1 MDSLIDPAVLLDPAV
16 LSLIALG
23 VVIVVSLTSRINIG
37 VLAVALAVVVAV
49 LVAKWK
55 PAELAAAFPADL
67 FLTLVGVSILFG
79 AAQAN
84 GTLEAV
90 AERVAR
96 LGAGNAG
103 LLPILFFLFAM
114 LFSAMGPGAISA
126 SALLAPLAMATGLRA
141 GASPLLLVLMVANG
155 ANAGN
160 LSPISAVGLIVSA
173 QMAKAGLTGHEWA
186 SFAANF
192 TAHTLVAIGAYA
204 AFGGLALL
212 RKGKAAEATP
222 TLAPFTAKHWFT
234 LAVIGLW
241 ILGVIFLG
249 YPPGLSAFIA
259 AVVLIL
265 TRLADDAASLKST
278 PWGVIIMV
286 CGVGVLMGVLDKT
299 GGMDL
304 FTTGLS
310 NIMLPET
317 ANGTMAF
324 VTGAISTYSST
335 SGVVYPAFLPTVT
348 DLAAKLGGGDPLQI
362 ALSINVG
369 AALVDVSPL
378 STIGALAIAAV
389 PAGATDTKKLFR
401 SMLLWGF
408 AMTVVGALFCQLFIG
423 FFAW

>member
-1 MDSLIDPAVLLDPAV
+1 MAGLADPAV

-23 VVIVVSLTSRINIG
+23 LVIAVSLTSRINIG
-37 VLAVALAVVVAV
+37 VLAVALATIVAV
-49 LVAKWK
+49 LAAKWK
-55 PAELAAAFPADL
+55 PAELAATFPADL

-84 GTLEAV
+84 GALEAV
-90 AERVAR
+90 AERIAR

-114 LFSAMGPGAISA
+114 AFSALGPGAISS
-126 SALLAPLAMATGLRA
+126 SALIAPLAMTTGLRA
-141 GASPLLLVLMVANG
+141 GASPLLLALMVANG

-173 QMAKAGLTGHEWA
+173 QMEKAGLTGHEWA

-192 TAHTLVAIGAYA
+192 TAHTMVAIGAYA

-212 RKGKAAEATP
+212 RKGRSAEAP
-222 TLAPFTAKHWFT
+222 PALAPFASKHWFT
-234 LAVIGLW
+234 LAVIAAW
-241 ILGVIFLG
+241 ILAVIFLG

-259 AVVLIL
+259 AAVLIL
-265 TRLADDAASLKST
+265 SRLADDAASMKSV
-278 PWGVIIMV
+278 PWAVIVMV

-310 NIMLPET
+310 KITTPQT
-317 ANGTMAF
+317 ANGMMAF

-369 AALVDVSPL
+369 AALVDISPL

-389 PAGATDTKKLFR
+389 PAGAADTKKLFR
-401 SMLLWGF
+401 SMLIWGF
-408 AMTVVGALFCQLFIG
+408 AMTLVGALFCQLFIG

>member
-1 MDSLIDPAVLLDPAV
+1 MAGLADPAV

-23 VVIVVSLTSRINIG
+23 VVILVSLTSRINIG
-37 VLAVALAVVVAV
+37 VLALALATIVAV
-49 LVAKWK
+49 VVAKWK

-90 AERVAR
+90 AERIAR
-96 LGAGNAG
+96 LGSGNAG

-114 LFSAMGPGAISA
+114 LFSAMGPGAILA
-126 SALLAPLAMATGLRA
+126 SALIAPLAMATGLRA

-173 QMAKAGLTGHEWA
+173 QMAKAGLVGHEWA
-186 SFAANF
+186 SFTANF
-192 TAHTLVAIGAYA
+192 VAHTMVAIGAYC

-212 RKGKAAEATP
+212 KKGKVEDAAPAP
-222 TLAPFTAKHWFT
+222 SPFTPKHWFT
-234 LAVIGLW
+234 LGIVALW

-259 AVVLIL
+259 AAVLIL
-265 TRLADDAASLKST
+265 ARLADDATSIKAA
-278 PWGVIIMV
+278 PWAVIIMV
-286 CGVGVLMGVLDKT
+286 AGVSVLMEVLKKT

-304 FTTGLS
+304 FTTALS
-310 NIMLPET
+310 NIMTPAT

-335 SGVVYPAFLPTVT
+335 SAVVYPGFLPTVT

-369 AALVDVSPL
+369 AAIVDVSPL
-378 STIGALAIAAV
+378 STIGALGIAAV
-389 PAGATDTKKLFR
+389 PPSATDTRKLFR
-401 SMLLWGF
+401 SMLIWGF
-408 AMTVVGALFCQLFIG
+408 AMTLVGALFCQLFIG

>member
-1 MDSLIDPAVLLDPAV
+1 MAWLADPAV
-16 LSLIALG
+16 LSLIALAI
-23 VVIVVSLTSRINIG
+23 VIAVSLTSRINIG
-37 VLAVALAVVVAV
+37 VLAVALATFVAIVVAK
-49 LVAKWK
+49 LK
-55 PAELAAAFPADL
+55 PAELAATFPADL
-67 FLTLVGVSILFG
+67 FLTLVGVSVLFG

-103 LLPILFFLFAM
+103 LLPILFFVFA
-114 LFSAMGPGAISA
+114 LVFSAMGPGAILA
-126 SALLAPLAMATGLRA
+126 SALIAPLAMATGLRA

-160 LSPISAVGLIVSA
+160 LSPISTVGLIVSA
-173 QMAKAGLTGHEWA
+173 QMAKAGITGHEWA
-186 SFAANF
+186 SFTANF
-192 TAHTLVAIGAYA
+192 VAHTVVAIGAYC

-212 RKGKAAEATP
+212 RKGKVEAAT
-222 TLAPFTAKHWFT
+222 APLLRFTAMHWFT
-234 LAVIGLW
+234 LGVIALW

-249 YPPGLSAFIA
+249 YPPGFSAFIA
-259 AVVLIL
+259 AAVLIL
-265 TRLADDAASLKST
+265 ARLAEDAASIKAT
-278 PWGVIIMV
+278 PWAVIIMV
-286 CGVGVLMGVLDKT
+286 AGVSVLMEVLKKT

-304 FTTGLS
+304 FTTALS
-310 NIMLPET
+310 NIMTPQT

-335 SGVVYPAFLPTVT
+335 SAVVYPGFLPTVT

-389 PAGATDTKKLFR
+389 PPGATDTKKLFR
-401 SMLLWGF
+401 AMLIWGF
-408 AMTVVGALFCQLFIG
+408 AMAFVGALFCQLFIG

>member
-1 MDSLIDPAVLLDPAV
+1 MAGLADPAV

-23 VVIVVSLTSRINIG
+23 LVIAVSLTSRINIG
-37 VLAVALAVVVAV
+37 VLAVALATIVGVV
-49 LVAKWK
+49 VAKWK
-55 PAELAAAFPADL
+55 PAELAATFPADL

-90 AERVAR
+90 AERIAR

-114 LFSAMGPGAISA
+114 VFSALGPGAISS
-126 SALLAPLAMATGLRA
+126 SALIAPLAMTTGLRA
-141 GASPLLLVLMVANG
+141 GASPLLLALMVANG

-160 LSPISAVGLIVSA
+160 LSPISSVGLIVSS
-173 QMAKAGLTGHEWA
+173 QMEKAGLTGHEWS

-192 TAHTLVAIGAYA
+192 TAHTMVAIGAYV
-204 AFGGLALL
+204 AFGGLVLL
-212 RKGKAAEATP
+212 RKGKPAEAP
-222 TLAPFTAKHWFT
+222 PALAPFTAKHWFT
-234 LAVIGLW
+234 MAVIAVW
-241 ILGVIFLG
+241 ILAVIFLG
-249 YPPGLSAFIA
+249 YPPGLSAFVA
-259 AVVLIL
+259 AVALIL
-265 TRLADDAASLKST
+265 ARLADDAASMKSV
-278 PWGVIIMV
+278 PWAVIVMV

-310 NIMLPET
+310 KITTPET
-317 ANGTMAF
+317 ANGMMAF

-348 DLAAKLGGGDPLQI
+348 DLAAKLGGGNPLEI

-389 PAGATDTKKLFR
+389 PAGAADTKKLFR
-401 SMLLWGF
+401 SMLIWGF
-408 AMTVVGALFCQLFIG
+408 AMTLVGALFCQLFIG

>member
-1 MDSLIDPAVLLDPAV
+1 MAGLADPAV

-23 VVIVVSLTSRINIG
+23 VVILVSLTSRVNIG
-37 VLAVALAVVVAV
+37 VLALALATIVAV
-49 LVAKWK
+49 VVAKWK

-90 AERVAR
+90 AERIAR

-114 LFSAMGPGAISA
+114 LFSAMGPGAILA
-126 SALLAPLAMATGLRA
+126 SALIAPLAMATGLRA

-173 QMAKAGLTGHEWA
+173 QMAKAGLVGHEWA
-186 SFAANF
+186 SFTANF
-192 TAHTLVAIGAYA
+192 VAHTMVAIGAYC

-212 RKGKAAEATP
+212 KKGKVEGAM
-222 TLAPFTAKHWFT
+222 APLLRFTVKHWFT
-234 LAVIGLW
+234 LGVIALW

-259 AVVLIL
+259 AAVLIL
-265 TRLADDAASLKST
+265 ARLADDAASIKAA
-278 PWGVIIMV
+278 PWAIIIMV
-286 CGVGVLMGVLDKT
+286 AGVSVLMEVLKKT

-304 FTTGLS
+304 FTTALS
-310 NIMLPET
+310 SIMTPST

-335 SGVVYPAFLPTVT
+335 SAVVYPGFLPTVT
-348 DLAAKLGGGDPLQI
+348 DLATKLGGGDPLQI

-369 AALVDVSPL
+369 AAIVDVSPL

-389 PAGATDTKKLFR
+389 PPGATDTKKLFR
-401 SMLLWGF
+401 SMLIWGF
-408 AMTVVGALFCQLFIG
+408 AMTLVGALFCQLFIG

>member
-1 MDSLIDPAVLLDPAV
+1 MADLVNPAT
-16 LSLIALG
+16 LSLIALA
-23 VVIVVSLTSRINIG
+23 VVIAVSLTSRINVG
-37 VLAVALAVVVAV
+37 VLAIALATIVAV

-55 PAELAAAFPADL
+55 PAELAATFPSDL

-84 GTLEAV
+84 GTLEALAGRIV
-90 AERVAR
+90 R

-114 LFSAMGPGAISA
+114 LFSAAGPGAISA
-126 SALLAPLAMATGLRA
+126 SALIAPLAMTTGLRA
-141 GASPLLLVLMVANG
+141 GASPLLLALMVANG

-160 LSPISAVGLIVSA
+160 LSPISSIGLIVSA
-173 QMAKAGLTGHEWA
+173 QMAKASLTGHEWA

-192 TAHTLVAIGAYA
+192 TAHTMVAAFAYA
-204 AFGGLALL
+204 AFGGLKLL
-212 RKGKAAEATP
+212 RQGKVEAPATA
-222 TLAPFTAKHWFT
+222 LAPFATKHWIT
-234 LAVIGLW
+234 LGVIAVW
-241 ILGVIFLG
+241 ILCVIFLG
-249 YPPGLSAFIA
+249 YPPGLTAFIA
-259 AVVLIL
+259 GAALIL
-265 TRLADDAASLKST
+265 ARLAEDGPSIKSI
-278 PWGVIIMV
+278 PWAVIVMV
-286 CGVGVLMGVLDKT
+286 CGVGVLMGVLDRT

-310 NIMLPET
+310 AITTPQT
-317 ANGTMAF
+317 ANGMMAF

-348 DLAAKLGGGDPLQI
+348 DLAQKLGGGDPLEI

-378 STIGALAIAAV
+378 STIGALALAAV
-389 PAGATDTKKLFR
+389 PAGAADTKKLFR
-401 SMLLWGF
+401 SLLIWGF
-408 AMTVVGALFCQLFIG
+408 AMTIVGALFCQLFIG

>member
-1 MDSLIDPAVLLDPAV
+1 MAAFTDPAV

-37 VLAVALAVVVAV
+37 VLALALATIVAV
-49 LVAKWK
+49 VVAKWK
-55 PAELAAAFPADL
+55 PADLAAAFPADL

-114 LFSAMGPGAISA
+114 VFSAMGPGAISS
-126 SALLAPLAMATGLRA
+126 SALIAPLAMATGLRA
-141 GASPLLLVLMVANG
+141 GATPLLLVLMVANG

-160 LSPISAVGLIVSA
+160 LSPISAVGLIVSS

-186 SFAANF
+186 SFTANF
-192 TAHTLVAIGAYA
+192 VAHTLVAIFAYC

-212 RKGKAAEATP
+212 RKGKPGEAP
-222 TLAPFTAKHWFT
+222 PALALFTSKHWFT
-234 LAVIGLW
+234 LAVIAVW
-241 ILGVIFLG
+241 ILAVVFLG
-249 YPPGLSAFIA
+249 YPPGFSAFIA
-259 AVVLIL
+259 AAVLIL
-265 TRLADDAASLKST
+265 ARLADDGASLKAT
-278 PWGVIIMV
+278 PWAVIIMV
-286 CGVGVLMGVLDKT
+286 AGVGLLMNVLGKT

-310 NIMLPET
+310 KVTTPET
-317 ANGTMAF
+317 VNGMMAF

-348 DLAAKLGGGDPLQI
+348 DLSAKLGGGDPLQI

-389 PAGATDTKKLFR
+389 PPGAADTKKLFR
-401 SMLLWGF
+401 SMLIWGF
-408 AMTVVGALFCQLFIG
+408 AMTIVGALFCQLFIG